1 MANGIFAESQQTS
14 TFLVWPW
21 NITISTASIV
31 WSALLFL
38 FQLYYDYYYY
48 FCNAHFSPPLGAY
61 RVRCASEESNLFGVI
76 VTRSHWDSSHR
87 SSRGDEQH
95 KITVSFFFLFF
106 FIDIHGPSSIA
117 RIDVCVC
124 VYSVMRMRR
133 MMMIIYG
140 KTFIRF
146 RQDNIRRDYNV
157 FMYCALILRAA
168 IRCCLFMSCV
178 MYAYSDWE
186 SVSWERYC
194 SMNWVID
201 WWHVMNVVWPSPVKR
216 VIVHFCFHSFC
227 YY

>member
-124 VYSVMRMRR
+124 VCIQWCECEEWWWLFMEKRSFVF
-133 MMMIIYG
+133 G
-140 KTFIRF
+140 KTTFDEIITF
-146 RQDNIRRDYNV
+146 L
-157 FMYCALILRAA
+157 C
-168 IRCCLFMSCV
+168 
-178 MYAYSDWE
+178 
-186 SVSWERYC
+186 
-194 SMNWVID
+194 
-201 WWHVMNVVWPSPVKR
+201 
-216 VIVHFCFHSFC
+216 IVH
-227 YY
+227 